1 MSDQCATEKARPIC
15 TLKPINLHNLD
26 EFSELLRQ
34 RTICGWNKEP
44 SKIEQWRDEMDNKTK
59 SLFWVVPTQLA
70 EAPSPHRYVGHI
82 ALCSTVH
89 PENLELANPDK
100 SVFTFDTLFIL
111 KEHRGGG
118 FGRAAIQALEACAK
132 EEPYGSPN
140 CKAMT
145 VKTISRK
152 YREDD
157 ECREIYMRLA
167 SRRGMGPPERGTS
180 QEDWY
185 ARMGYVKWKEEPG
198 YWTTLVDGSKI
209 LLDEVSMRKR
219 LE

>member
-1 MSDQCATEKARPIC
+1 MDKAKSIC
-15 TLKPINLHNLD
+15 RLEPMDLHDPD

-34 RTICGWNKEP
+34 RTLCGWNKDP
-44 SKIEQWRDEMDNKTK
+44 SKIEQWRDEMANKTK
-59 SLFWVVPTQLA
+59 SLFWIVPTHLTGVPPPQ
-70 EAPSPHRYVGHI
+70 RYVGHI
-82 ALCSTVH
+82 ALCSIS
-89 PENLELANPDK
+89 EDLELANPDK

-111 KEHRGGG
+111 PEHRGGG
-118 FGRAAIQALEACAK
+118 LGRAAIQALEACAR

-157 ECREIYMRLA
+157 ECRDIYMRLN
-167 SRRGMGPPERGTS
+167 SRRGMGPPEKGTS

-198 YWTTLVDGSKI
+198 YWTTLVDGTKI

-219 LE
+219 LD